1 MPTLK
6 KDLFQRGPR
15 MTHRFGQLAKD
26 DFIGTGTFELPL
38 PDGVKRE
45 GTNQLLKTRCGQHDY
60 YEPLSPVVKPNGVR
74 ASMNGPAPDPAGEW
88 AVPVP
93 ASTQKRKFVK

>member
-6 KDLFQRGPR
+6 KDWFQRGVR
-15 MTHRFGQLAKD
+15 MTHRFGESTRD
-26 DFIGTGTFELPL
+26 DFLGTGTFELPL

-45 GTNQLLKTRCGQHDY
+45 GTNQILKCRQGQHDY

-74 ASMNGPAPDPAGEW
+74 ANMNGPAPDPAGEW

-93 ASTQKRKFVK
+93 AGTNKRRSSK